1 MKIISNDP
9 IFTRLL
15 EGETQFG
22 TWPSTIVIIIIF
34 LSDKLLKNF
43 RGRVVMF
50 QGPNVTL
57 IDIEIRIGD
66 DVTIE

>member
-1 MKIISNDP
+1 MAQFFEP
-9 IFTRLL
+9 RHTGTGVA

-50 QGPNVTL
+50 QGPNV
-57 IDIEIRIGD
+57 I
-66 DVTIE
+66 